1 MNPHADAA
9 GPLPESQDPP
19 LTPQALTEFLHAQI
33 PLTAAMALRVT
44 QADAQCL
51 RVLAPLAPNRN
62 PHGTVFGGSLA
73 TLGIV
78 AGWTLLYRALAAE
91 RLFPALV
98 IQHYD
103 CDYLLPAEREFTA
116 EARLP
121 DDWPRF
127 VETLRTRQ
135 RARCDVT
142 VRLSCDD
149 RVVLTAQARYAA
161 RS

>member
-1 MNPHADAA
+1 MSDHAAPSDAV
-9 GPLPESQDPP
+9 
-19 LTPQALTEFLHAQI
+19 LTPPALTAFLHEQI

-44 QADAQCL
+44 QAEARHL
-51 RVLAPLAPNRN
+51 RIVAPLAPNRN

-78 AGWTLLYRALAAE
+78 AGWTLLYRALSAA
-91 RLFPALV
+91 RLPASLV

-103 CDYLLPAEREFTA
+103 CDYLAPADREFTA
-116 EARLP
+116 AAHLP

-127 VETLRTRQ
+127 IQTLRTKQ
-135 RARCDVT
+135 RARCDVA
-142 VRLSCDD
+142 VQLSCDD
-149 RVVLTAQARYAA
+149 RVVLTATARYAA